1 MHDFVLLKILAIG
14 LTLALVFAAIA
25 HKLRISPIV
34 GYLVAGY
41 LIGPYS
47 PGFVADM
54 DLAFELSEAG
64 VILLMFGV
72 GLHFDLKDL
81 WNVKGVAL
89 PGAVVQTAAATICGT
104 LVALSFGLSIY
115 SGFILGMC
123 LAVASTV
130 VLMRMLENQ
139 GVLNSVNGHIAVGWL
154 VVEDIFTI
162 LILVLLPT
170 LATMMNSAG
179 QEGGSAFLDMAKAI
193 GLAFLRL
200 GALWV
205 LVLPIGGRIVPWL
218 LSQVAKTRSGEL
230 FTLSILM
237 LAFAI
242 AVGAAAL
249 FDTSVAL
256 GAFLAGMVVSK
267 SKVSHQAMAN
277 IIPMKDT
284 FSVLFFLS
292 IGMLFSPAF
301 LLENPMLILFCLLI
315 VLVIK
320 PLTAFIVV
328 VGLGYSVTAA
338 LTVAAGLAQIGEFS
352 FILANQAQAHKLI
365 GVEVYNALVICALVS
380 IMLNQGFFGLI
391 GKTEDTLRKF
401 PKLWEWLNRRANK
414 AAETGAATCIN
425 CLQQKADEPI
435 AIVVGYGITG
445 KNAVRTLMENDLVPV
460 LIEMNID
467 TVNEV
472 SKEGMLAVYGDASS
486 RDVLVAAGIERAK
499 AILIT
504 IPEIGAAAAAI
515 AMAYSLNPTIKIV
528 ARARFMNDVEFLHSV
543 GADIVAVEEEQ
554 VALAMSDLILQA
566 LALKDKVIKAKI
578 EI

>member
-25 HKLRISPIV
+25 HKLKISPTV
-34 GYLVAGY
+34 GYLIAGY

-64 VILLMFGV
+64 VILLMFGA

-81 WNVKGVAL
+81 WNVRGVAI
-89 PGAVVQTAAATICGT
+89 PGAIVQSTAATICGMVVA
-104 LVALSFGLSIY
+104 VALGISVY

-123 LAVASTV
+123 LSVASTV
-130 VLMRMLENQ
+130 VLMRMLENR

-170 LATMMNSAG
+170 IAVLMNSTG
-179 QEGGSAFLDMAKAI
+179 QEEGNAILNMGAAI
-193 GLAFLRL
+193 GMALLRL
-200 GALWV
+200 VALWI

-218 LSQVAKTRSGEL
+218 LAQVAKTRSSEL

-242 AVGAAAL
+242 AVGAAAM
-249 FDTSVAL
+249 FETSVAL

-301 LLENPMLILFCLLI
+301 VVENPLLILLCLGI
-315 VLVIK
+315 VLIIK
-320 PLTAFIVV
+320 PITAFIVV
-328 VGLGYSVTAA
+328 VGLGYSVGAA

-352 FILANQAQAHKLI
+352 FILANQAQAQGLI
-365 GVEVYNALVICALVS
+365 GVDVYNALVVCALVS
-380 IMLNQGFFGLI
+380 IMLNQGLFGSI
-391 GKTEDTLRKF
+391 DKVEATLKKSPR
-401 PKLWEWLNRRANK
+401 LWAFLNRK
-414 AAETGAATCIN
+414 AMTGVQESEKHCEH
-425 CLQQKADEPI
+425 CLHNNDNTDY

-445 KNAVRTLMENDLVPV
+445 KNAVRSLTGSGLVPV

-467 TVNEV
+467 TVNDAN
-472 SKEGMLAVYGDASS
+472 KDGMLAIYGDASS
-486 RDVLVAAGIERAK
+486 RDVLLAAGVENAK
-499 AILIT
+499 IILIT
-504 IPEIGAAAAAI
+504 IPDLSASAAAI
-515 AMAYSLNPTIKIV
+515 AMVSSMNPQIKIV
-528 ARARFMNDVEFLHSV
+528 ARTRFVNDVEFLHSV
-543 GADIVAVEEEQ
+543 GADVVAVEEEQ
-554 VALAMSDLILQA
+554 VALAMADIVLSSLS
-566 LALKDKVIKAKI
+566 LKKKAKPTV
-578 EI
+578 